1 MTTALFTKASG
12 ESPPYSPVRPRLAA
26 LKSVIRVDLRQAMN
40 IKLRQ
45 RMSNNSVDDNASD

>member
-26 LKSVIRVDLRQAMN
+26 LKSVILVDLRQAMN

>member
-1 MTTALFTKASG
+1 MTTALFTKVCG
-12 ESPPYSPVRPRLAA
+12 QSPPYSPARPRLAA

-40 IKLRQ
+40 VALRQ